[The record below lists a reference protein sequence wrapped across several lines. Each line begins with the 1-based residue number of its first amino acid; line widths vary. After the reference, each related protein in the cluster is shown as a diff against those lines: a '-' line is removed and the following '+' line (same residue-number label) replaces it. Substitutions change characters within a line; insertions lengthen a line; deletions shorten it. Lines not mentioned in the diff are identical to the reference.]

1 MATWTRRGA
10 MAGAAALT
18 GLGTGVAGAQTRVP
32 VLGDPAKVLDTPAL
46 RGNRMARAFREPP
59 AGLTVPVVNVERR
72 EGVAPLKLQPG
83 LTLVSLWAPWCA
95 PCLHELGD
103 LARLQEKFGGKSF
116 RILPILTSPR
126 EPITAAEA
134 GFVLKK
140 HKAGVFAPVI
150 DRGADSKGLFQA
162 LSMRETPNGPARPG
176 LPCNLLV
183 SADGA
188 VLARQFGAPM
198 AGMVNGTGE
207 GGKVTPAD
215 IAKIGTL
222 WATFDGEALM
232 SALARG
238 EIAGGSAARPRPFVS

>member
-1 MATWTRRGA
+1 MTTWTRRGA
-10 MAGAAALT
+10 MAGAAALA
-18 GLGTGVAGAQTRVP
+18 GAGAAGAQTRIP
-32 VLGDPAKVLDTPAL
+32 VLGDPAKVFDTPAL

-59 AGLTVPVVNVERR
+59 QGLAVPALKVERR

-103 LARLQEKFGGKSF
+103 LAMLQEKFGGPRF
-116 RILPILTSPR
+116 RILPILTAPR

-134 GFVLKK
+134 GFLLKK

-183 SADGA
+183 AADGQ

-198 AGMVNGTGE
+198 NGMVSGTGE
-207 GGKVTPAD
+207 GGKVTAAD
-215 IAKIGTL
+215 VAKVGTL
-222 WATFDGEALM
+222 WAAPDGEALM
-232 SALARG
+232 KALARG
-238 EIAGGSAARPRPFVS
+238 EIAGGGSVARSRPLVS

>member
-1 MATWTRRGA
+1 MTSLS
-10 MAGAAALT
+10 AGAAA
-18 GLGTGVAGAQTRVP
+18 AQTRVP
-32 VLGDPAKVLDTPAL
+32 VLGEPAKALDTPAL

-59 AGLTVPVVNVERR
+59 AGLKIPAVQVERR

-103 LARLQEKFGGKSF
+103 LARLQEKFGGPRL
-116 RILPILTSPR
+116 RILPILTAPR
-126 EPITAAEA
+126 EPITAAET
-134 GFVLKK
+134 GFLLKK
-140 HKAGVFAPVI
+140 HKAGVFSPVI
-150 DRGADSKGLFQA
+150 DRGADSKGLFLA
-162 LSMRETPNGPARPG
+162 LSVRDTPNGPARPG

-198 AGMVNGTGE
+198 AGRVQGTGE

-215 IAKIGTL
+215 VAKIGTL
-222 WATFDGEALM
+222 WATSDGEALM
-232 SALARG
+232 NALAKG
-238 EIAGGSAARPRPFVS
+238 EIAGGSPARPRALVS

>member
-1 MATWTRRGA
+1 MSTWTRRGA
-10 MAGAAALT
+10 MAGAAALM
-18 GLGTGVAGAQTRVP
+18 GAGAAGAQTRVP
-32 VLGDPAKVLDTPAL
+32 VLGEPAKALDTPAL
-46 RGNRMARAFREPP
+46 RNNRMARAFREPP
-59 AGLTVPVVNVERR
+59 AGLAVPAVRVERR

-103 LARLQEKFGGKSF
+103 LAKLQEKFGGPRF
-116 RILPILTSPR
+116 RILPILTAPR

-134 GFVLKK
+134 GYLLKK
-140 HKAGVFAPVI
+140 HNAGVFAPVI
-150 DRGADSKGLFQA
+150 DRGTDSKGLFQA
-162 LSMRETPNGPARPG
+162 LSVRETPNGPARPG

-183 SADGA
+183 SADGT

-207 GGKVTPAD
+207 GGKVTAAD
-215 IAKIGTL
+215 VAKVGTL

-232 SALARG
+232 SALSKG
-238 EIAGGSAARPRPFVS
+238 EIAGGSGARPRPLVS